1 MAKNKK
7 PEVVAEEPVKE
18 KKASPVNYGGSAP
31 VQLTPIIQP
40 IAFVPYSSQ
49 EQPLYMYDDEE
60 TVEEFEE
67 EAAEVAAAPVAKKKK
82 VSAAAIFL
90 IIFSLLIA
98 AVYVVAKWF
107 DASGYILVVNST
119 SGLDLILDWVA
130 DFSIDIFMIAIAV
143 AAVFA
148 VLTLLASLIRI
159 KRKGACVFAKITT
172 FIGLVGA
179 LVALIMALM
188 DSAAYDIGYGL
199 YAIAGLSLI
208 NVLIAYL
215 AKND

>member
-7 PEVVAEEPVKE
+7 TEVVADEAPVKE
-18 KKASPVNYGGSAP
+18 KKASPVNYGGTAP

-60 TVEEFEE
+60 TFEDEVEEE
-67 EAAEVAAAPVAKKKK
+67 AAAPVAKKKK

-90 IIFSLLIA
+90 IIFSLLVA
-98 AVYVVAKWF
+98 AVYVVGKWF
-107 DASGYILVVNST
+107 DASGYILVVNAT

-130 DFSIDIFMIAIAV
+130 DFSVDIFMIALAV
-143 AAVFA
+143 AAVCA
-148 VLTLLASLIRI
+148 VLTILVSLIRI
-159 KRKGACVFAKITT
+159 MKKGACVVAKITT
-172 FIGLVGA
+172 FVGLVGA